1 MLADRI
7 EDLTVMVLDDDSLS
21 PEDRE
26 RLRNIRKWLK
36 EALRMPS
43 EVLSAHRKTLKG
55 LGIVPGEGV
64 EIGL

>member
-7 EDLTVMVLDDDSLS
+7 EDLTGMVLDDDSLS
-21 PEDRE
+21 HEERE
-26 RLRNIRKWLK
+26 RLRNIRKGLK

-43 EVLSAHRKTLKG
+43 EVLSAHRKTLNN